1 MSHRPV
7 LNGAAL
13 AATAALTLSACIVAP
28 VTAPPPVTAAP
39 TPTPT
44 PAPAPAPAPAPS
56 LTIVAAGSAA
66 QPPSLTAVTQ
76 GQVVTLNTVQPLH
89 PAASPRFSGL
99 NLSAAGNSTADA
111 LLGWNR
117 ATGQVVAM
125 PAPAATTP
133 AATLTTR
140 TAQSANELRV
150 LDTDQLLVVL
160 IDGSLSLPAPTAG
173 DGAQEGRGLVIKS
186 LASQLRISGID
197 GSTSISL
204 ARGQSLTLVAATR
217 LAPPRWLL
225 IGKT

>member
-28 VTAPPPVTAAP
+28 VTAPPPVTAA
-39 TPTPT
+39 PT

-89 PAASPRFSGL
+89 PAASPRFNGL

-173 DGAQEGRGLVIKS
+173 DGAQEGRVLVIKS
-186 LASQLRISGID
+186 LASQLRIAGID